1 MLRIPCWI
9 AHWNINPE
17 TPLEKYLDKNHHH
30 CAPFNINP
38 IKPSLGKLGKNP
50 QKKTISLP
58 PFCVSRKRFESVTN
72 PS

>member
-1 MLRIPCWI
+1 LG
-9 AHWNINPE
+9 
-17 TPLEKYLDKNHHH
+17 KYLDKNHHH
-30 CAPFNINP
+30 CAPFNISP
-38 IKPSLGKLGKNP
+38 IKPSLGKLGENP